1 MKPKFGK
8 IIIVR
13 MILYH
18 YQVMGFFYAFV
29 WLYFNVFIDKSNM
42 GKVIYLQITVFIV
55 WIYGDDIQE
64 CLILILIAHAT
75 IIKSQE
81 IWVSEKELRRL
92 VERWNLVWVT
102 FTLDGLSV
110 YSAGESAGNVGLKLS
125 SGIAE
130 VMIRKVTYG

>member
-1 MKPKFGK
+1 M
-8 IIIVR
+8 
-13 MILYH
+13 
-18 YQVMGFFYAFV
+18 